1 MANLPLPSTAPTRAT
16 PPASPRT
23 GRPQFNLAGLMIVM
37 LVLSV
42 AAAPAYYLVRAG
54 QGEPG
59 AWLAGILLLLAS
71 PMLLIVVLS
80 TALAIM
86 NHWKRK

>member
-1 MANLPLPSTAPTRAT
+1 MAKPPFSTPAASRAATPTAPRA
-16 PPASPRT
+16 
-23 GRPQFNLAGLMIVM
+23 GRPQFNLAGLMVVM
-37 LVLSV
+37 LVISV

-71 PMLLIVVLS
+71 PLLLIVALS
-80 TALAIM
+80 TALALL
-86 NHWKRK
+86 NRWKGK